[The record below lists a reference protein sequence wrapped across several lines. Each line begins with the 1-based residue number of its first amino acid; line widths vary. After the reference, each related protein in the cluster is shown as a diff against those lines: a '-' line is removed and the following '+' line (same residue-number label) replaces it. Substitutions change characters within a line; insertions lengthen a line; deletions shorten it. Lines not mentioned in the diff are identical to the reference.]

1 MLLLSVFYLT
11 SFLTAILLF
20 NHLSTTQRCQN
31 STDTQHIIR
40 DEIVL
45 TLGPKASVISLTYM
59 PLVSPL
65 APKSC
70 DHELWDTKL
79 ANNNLPD
86 GWESRISW
94 ETATPGMALR
104 PITPNY
110 NPPPGLKWLP
120 RMASNGKLYQA
131 NNPPGT
137 GEPGEKG
144 GPGGGPEGPE
154 VDNSMMGF
162 FKRYWYIIVPMLII
176 NMMGGE
182 APAPAEGGEG
192 SSASGGGAA
201 QGGAAPT
208 ASPGGG
214 GANKRRRGKRD

>member
-1 MLLLSVFYLT
+1 
-11 SFLTAILLF
+11 
-20 NHLSTTQRCQN
+20 
-31 STDTQHIIR
+31 
-40 DEIVL
+40 
-45 TLGPKASVISLTYM
+45 M
-59 PLVSPL
+59 PQVSPL

-70 DHELWDTKL
+70 DHEVWETKL

-120 RMASNGKLYQA
+120 RMATNGKLYQT
-131 NNPPGT
+131 NSPPGT
-137 GEPGEKG
+137 GGEPGGKG
-144 GPGGGPEGPE
+144 GPEGGPE

-176 NMMGGE
+176 NLMGGE
-182 APAPAEGGEG
+182 APPPPAAEGGEG
-192 SSASGGGAA
+192 GSSSGGRGIA

-208 ASPGGG
+208 AAPGGGSGGGG
-214 GANKRRRGKRD
+214 GANKKRRGKRD